1 MHPMSEGLSKAT
13 AAGWAGMRS
22 QIDGD
27 GALSAREKAL
37 IAAMVAAVRGRE
49 EVASEEASRLSALG
63 GADQF
68 APAASMLALARGRA
82 TADRLAAA
90 AGLELTWDVESTAA
104 PDSAPAAPAGSPPAT
119 PAGSPPAPASTS
131 AHLAGSGS
139 APDAGA
145 VEDALSFFTPPGAGA
160 APAAIELLARHAPA
174 GLLGYRS
181 LREGVYDGPLA
192 GKLIELAL
200 FAVCAGEYVA
210 PHAASHATRASAA
223 GATEAELVEAGLCA
237 VPASGMGAWLVAA
250 EAIGALGTG
259 GAADGAEL
267 DCLRSE
273 VEIRDVIARYCQGVD
288 SQDYDRVREC
298 YHPDAI
304 HERGDYQGSGPE
316 VVDWIASIRDTLIH
330 CWHLVGYP
338 RIEKIEGDEATV
350 ETYTLANQR
359 LPNPDGTPRVDRLTP
374 CRYLDTFTRVDSHWR
389 IAVRKAL
396 YLPAQELPVS
406 ADVES
411 PDSFSGAK

>member
-1 MHPMSEGLSKAT
+1 MHPMSAGLSKAT

-27 GALSAREKAL
+27 GALPAREKAL

-49 EVASEEASRLSALG
+49 EVASEEASRLSVLG
-63 GADQF
+63 ATDQI

-82 TADRLAAA
+82 AADRLAAA
-90 AGLELTWDVESTAA
+90 AGVELSWDT
-104 PDSAPAAPAGSPPAT
+104 SAPGSPDPA
-119 PAGSPPAPASTS
+119 AV
-131 AHLAGSGS
+131 
-139 APDAGA
+139 DA
-145 VEDALSFFTPPGAGA
+145 ALSFFTPPGAGA

-181 LREGVYDGPLA
+181 LREGVYDGPLD

-210 PHAASHATRASAA
+210 PHAASHA
-223 GATEAELVEAGLCA
+223 
-237 VPASGMGAWLVAA
+237 SGMGAWLVAA

-259 GAADGAEL
+259 GAADDAEL
-267 DCLRSE
+267 DRLRSE

-298 YHPDAI
+298 YHPDAR
-304 HERGDYQGSGPE
+304 HERGDFTGNGVE
-316 VVDWIASIRDTLIH
+316 IVDWIASIRDTLIH

-338 RIEKIEGDEATV
+338 RIEKIECDEATV

-374 CRYLDTFTRVDSHWR
+374 CRYLDTFTRVDGHWR